1 MEKGVGGGVKLWY
14 PSEDNDSKTT
24 TREINKKASSD
35 TELLQGGFFYDAKY
49 CSYIIQLHLTIL
61 VSKSFMIN

>member
-1 MEKGVGGGVKLWY
+1 MEKGGVKLWY

-49 CSYIIQLHLTIL
+49 CSYKIQLHLTIL